1 MPSFNSERFIGE
13 AIDSVLDQ
21 TFINW
26 ELLVVD
32 GQSWDGTRGLIKS
45 YCKLDNRIKLIE
57 NKDDR
62 GPSQAR
68 SLGFG
73 ESRGEYIAFLDS
85 DDLWHPEKIERQLNF
100 LRTKKLNS
108 VSHNSER

>member
-1 MPSFNSERFIGE
+1 MSESDGEAPLVSVIMPSFNSERFIGE

-45 YCKLDNRIKLIE
+45 YCKLIIE
-57 NKDDR
+57 SNLLKIR
-62 GPSQAR
+62 MTVTITGP
-68 SLGFG
+68 
-73 ESRGEYIAFLDS
+73 
-85 DDLWHPEKIERQLNF
+85 
-100 LRTKKLNS
+100 
-108 VSHNSER
+108 